1 MTIGRAL
8 RLGFATGLI
17 AAALVSAAEPPAGP
31 PAPAEVR
38 VLSVPGRPTTLVI
51 QAQPDTRIEDKT
63 PGAHPSSEAKGPA
76 SVGETFSD
84 EVSFVIRGATPS
96 RPMTIDVEDALV
108 SSVKL
113 FPDPAGT
120 QVVVFIRQPV
130 SYSIA
135 RPSASG
141 AIEIALRPRT
151 VAAPLPPTKPGA
163 KKPPRP
169 KPAEGSDQVAVDA
182 AELSYDQQGD
192 VLIARGGVT
201 LTRGATTLRADEVR
215 YDRRDS
221 VAQARGHVVLVDP
234 EATIEGDAAS
244 LDLDDETG
252 SIDDVQGEMRQS
264 PYRLTAD
271 HVEKRGGPCYGIR
284 DGVFTTCRCGGV
296 ERPPWSIAAE
306 STDVTVGGV
315 GIAKHA
321 KFRINDTP
329 VLYFPY
335 LLFPANTDRQT
346 GFLMPQLGYSNR
358 RGFVYQQPFY
368 WAIDKSSDLTLT
380 GDLETAARIGLIGEY
395 RYDWSRTS
403 RGAFTGGIFNE
414 HIGGN
419 EEHITSVTTE
429 PTSTPENRWIV
440 AGRHRTLFPGGQ
452 VYLDVLRVSDDNF
465 LREIRAFSSNVSSD
479 IQIRSQ
485 RYTRSRLGVVDTW
498 QGSTGTGGVVA
509 EATAYQDLI
518 DPQRFSLDRLPRL
531 AAEHSYP
538 FFDGLVVGR
547 LPGEIVN
554 FQREKGYDGMRFD
567 LAPEMFV
574 PFRWS
579 RYLFGSVRSN
589 VRETAYPLTDDDQ
602 VVLTLPGNGR
612 VNNVLRDLDTS
623 HTREIAEVQG
633 RLATEIAKVYSF
645 PYLGLDRIRHSIE
658 PEVQYLFVPQVGR
671 DIFQRPPC
679 DQLPNPRPG
688 VNCIVGHSIYAE
700 SYLFDDVDAI
710 NRRNFFSYGLTTRIL
725 GRFGGAPEEP
735 AEAETEPTPAEKDD
749 GKPTLVDSTDD
760 DDEEDADEML
770 GGVETID
777 PDTIP
782 QGLPAGAIPPFVGKH
797 PPRSAPTAGASRE
810 LIRASILHGYDV
822 SRELSD
828 GSHVSALDGLV
839 RVTPV
844 DWLGLSYNTTFDV
857 QAGRMLAQSIGMIVR
872 EPWWSPPAGRP
883 SFQSPTSIGIGYQF
897 INKDVNRGL
906 PANSLE
912 EQLFTNANPTSNL
925 SGSVYVR
932 LGEYVGF
939 GFLGTY
945 QLTDSFDTGGQLLG
959 PRFIERDYFLRL
971 TSPCACWALQ
981 VGVQDRSDTGET
993 SARVQLFLYGLG
1005 SFGQGPAHGGF
1016 AALPGLQTLGLRR
1029 PGSLGSGY

>member
-1 MTIGRAL
+1 MTIGRVL

-38 VLSVPGRPTTLVI
+38 VLSLPGRPTTLVI
-51 QAQPDTRIEDKT
+51 QAKPDTSIEDKT
-63 PGAHPSSEAKGPA
+63 PGAKPSADVKGPA

-84 EVSFVIRGATPS
+84 EVTFIVRGPTPS
-96 RPMTIDVEDALV
+96 RPATIDVEDALV

-120 QVVVFIRQPV
+120 QVVVFVRQPV

-151 VAAPLPPTKPGA
+151 VATPAPTTPGG
-163 KKPPRP
+163 KKLSRP

-201 LTRGATTLRADEVR
+201 LTRGTTTLRADEVR

-221 VAQARGHVVLVDP
+221 VAQARGHVVIVDP

-252 SIDDVQGEMRQS
+252 WIDDVQGDMRQS

-271 HVEKRGGPCYGIR
+271 HLEKRGGPCYGIR

-296 ERPPWSIAAE
+296 ERPSWSIEAE
-306 STDVTVGGV
+306 STDVTMGGTGV
-315 GIAKHA
+315 AKHA

-335 LLFPANTDRQT
+335 LLFPANTDRQS
-346 GFLMPQLGYSNR
+346 GFLMPRVGVSNK
-358 RGFVYQQPFY
+358 RGFVYEQPFY
-368 WAIDKSSDLTLT
+368 WAIDKSSDVTLT
-380 GDLETAARIGLIGEY
+380 TDVETEARLGLIGEY
-395 RYDWSRTS
+395 RYAWSQSS

-414 HIGGN
+414 SIGGDQ
-419 EEHITSVTTE
+419 EHITPVTRE
-429 PTSTPENRWIV
+429 PISIPENRWIV
-440 AGRHRTLFPGGQ
+440 AGRHRTLFSGGQ
-452 VYLDVLRVSDDNF
+452 VYLDVLRISDENF
-465 LREIRAFSSNVSSD
+465 LREIRAFASNVSSD
-479 IQIRSQ
+479 IQIRTQ

-498 QGSTGTGGVVA
+498 QGSTGTGAVQA
-509 EATAYQDLI
+509 EATSYQDLI
-518 DPQRFSLDRLPRL
+518 DPQRFTLDRLPRL

-538 FFDGLVVGR
+538 FFEGLAVGR
-547 LPGEIVN
+547 LPAEVVN
-554 FQREKGYDGMRFD
+554 FQREKGYDGMRLD
-567 LAPEMFV
+567 LAPEVFV
-574 PFRWS
+574 PFRLS
-579 RYLFGSVRSN
+579 RYLFGSVRGN
-589 VRETAYPLTDDDQ
+589 VRETAYHLTDEDQ

-612 VNNVLRDLDTS
+612 VNDVLKDLDTN

-658 PEVQYLFVPQVGR
+658 PEIQYLFVPQVGR

-679 DQLPNPRPG
+679 AQIANPRPG

-700 SYLFDDVDAI
+700 SYLFDNVDAI
-710 NRRNFFSYGLTTRIL
+710 NRRSFFSYGVTMRIL
-725 GRFGGAPEEP
+725 GRFGGAPEEA
-735 AEAETEPTPAEKDD
+735 AEDEAKTEPTPAENADGTPKLDD
-749 GKPTLVDSTDD
+749 ADD
-760 DDEEDADEML
+760 DDSDADELL

-782 QGLPAGAIPPFVGKH
+782 QGLPAGAIPPFVGTRPTKGV
-797 PPRSAPTAGASRE
+797 PTAGASRE
-810 LIRASILHGYDV
+810 LIRASLLHGYDV
-822 SRELSD
+822 SRELSE
-828 GSHVSALDGLV
+828 GSHISALDGLV

-844 DWLGLSYNTTFDV
+844 DWLGFSYNTTYDV
-857 QAGRMLAQSIGMIVR
+857 RANRMLAQSIGMLVR
-872 EPWWSPPAGRP
+872 EPSWSPPAGRP
-883 SFQSPTSIGIGYQF
+883 SFQSPTSVGIAYQF
-897 INKDVNRGL
+897 VNKDVNRGL

-912 EQLFTNANPTSNL
+912 EQLFTNANATENIT
-925 SGSVYVR
+925 GSLYVR
-932 LGEYVGF
+932 VGDYVGF
-939 GFLGTY
+939 GFLATY
-945 QLTDSFDTGGQLLG
+945 TLTDSFDTEGNLLG
-959 PRFIERDYFLRL
+959 PRFLERDYFMRL
-971 TSPCACWALQ
+971 TSPCACWA
-981 VGVQDRSDTGET
+981 VEFGVSDRSDTGDT
-993 SARVQLFLYGLG
+993 TARVQLVLYGLG
-1005 SFGQGPAHGGF
+1005 SYGQGPVRGGY
-1016 AALPGLQTLGLRR
+1016 ASLPGLQTLGLRR
-1029 PGSLGSGY
+1029 PGQLGGNY